1 MGAGRWAVPSTMDAV
16 MTWNYEVEN
25 VDLRAL
31 YEKAKREQWNA
42 STQLDWTRDVDP
54 AGDVLSDEIN
64 PNVALLRDS
73 DIWRRMTRQE
83 QRQLRYETLAWN
95 LSQFL
100 HGEQLAIFVAGQL
113 CAAVPWID
121 AKLYGATQVV
131 DEARHTEV
139 FYRYLHEKVEKEY
152 ALSDTTQQIFEDILS
167 ESRWDIKY
175 LALQV
180 ILEGLA
186 MGLFTRMYQ
195 AAEEPLLKELLH
207 FVRQDEARHFA
218 FGVLSLRDFYKTE
231 LTEAECREREDF
243 AFELC
248 SIMRGRTYPKE
259 AWETMGLPVEAC
271 RRAMADAARRSQA
284 QLSSFT
290 RVTSALK
297 TIGML
302 SDRMRPHYADIGL
315 LKYEN
320 EELEEIKAV
329 GLAAVVASAE

>member
-1 MGAGRWAVPSTMDAV
+1 MGTGRWSVPSTMEAV
-16 MTWNYEVEN
+16 MTWNYDIEN
-25 VDLRAL
+25 VELRAL

-42 STQLDWTRDVDP
+42 TTQLDWAQDVDP
-54 AGDVLSDEIN
+54 EGEVLDDDIN
-64 PNVALLRDS
+64 PNVALLRHS
-73 DIWRRMTRQE
+73 DIWRRMTPAE
-83 QRQLRYETLAWN
+83 QRRLRYETLAWN

-100 HGEQLAIFVAGQL
+100 HGEQLAIFIAGQL
-113 CAAVPWID
+113 VSAVPWID
-121 AKLYGATQVV
+121 AKLYGATQVM
-131 DEARHTEV
+131 DEARHAEV
-139 FYRYLHEKVEKEY
+139 FHRYLDEKVAKEY
-152 ALSDTTQQIFEDILS
+152 ALSDTTRGIFQTLLG

-175 LALQV
+175 LGLQV

-195 AAEEPLLKELLH
+195 AARDPLLKDMLH

-218 FGVLSLRDFYKTE
+218 FGVLSLRDYFATE
-231 LTEAECREREDF
+231 LTEAERREREDF

-248 SIMRGRTYPKE
+248 SLMRRRTYPKE
-259 AWETMGLPVEAC
+259 AWEEMGLPVDAC
-271 RRAMADAARRSQA
+271 RTAMAEAARQSKL

-315 LKYEN
+315 LKYEHEVL
-320 EELEEIKAV
+320 EELRAV
-329 GLAAVVASAE
+329 GQTEAVA

>member
-1 MGAGRWAVPSTMDAV
+1 MGTGRWVVPSTMETV
-16 MTWNYEVEN
+16 MTWNYDVEN

-42 STQLDWTRDVDP
+42 TTQLDWTLDVDP
-54 AGDVLSDEIN
+54 EGDVLDDNIN
-64 PNVALLRDS
+64 PNVALLCDS
-73 DIWRRMTRQE
+73 DIWRRMTRKE
-83 QRQLRYETLAWN
+83 QQQLRHETLAWN

-113 CAAVPWID
+113 AAAVPWID
-121 AKLYGATQVV
+121 AKLYGATQVM
-131 DEARHTEV
+131 DEARHSEV
-139 FYRYLHEKVEKEY
+139 FYRYLHDKVEREY
-152 ALSDTTQQIFEDILS
+152 ALSDTTRGIFEYILS

-175 LALQV
+175 LGLQV

-195 AAEEPLLKELLH
+195 AAKEPLLKELLH

-218 FGVLSLRDFYKTE
+218 FGVLSLRDYYKTE
-231 LTEAECREREDF
+231 LSEAGCREREDF

-248 SIMRGRTYPKE
+248 SILRGRTYPKE
-259 AWETMGLPVEAC
+259 AWDALGLPVEEC
-271 RRAMADAARRSQA
+271 RRVMAAAARRSNA

-302 SDRMRPHYADIGL
+302 SERMRRHYADIGL

-320 EELEEIKAV
+320 VELAELKAV
-329 GLAAVVASAE
+329 GMAAA